1 MRRRTLVLI
10 PVFAA
15 VLLGATASV
24 ASPWNL
30 TSTISGIR
38 PVSQQ
43 ENSAATQ
50 YWAGHAAPK
59 QSKGT
64 PSTTTTSTTARTT
77 DPVPTSSSPAVSS
90 PAVPTPQPPDTTQQT
105 ANNTNGI
112 PAVGALFATDDQGDD
127 GHFCSAS
134 VVASPH
140 GDLVIT
146 AAHCIYDPTEG
157 DYDTDIVFIPDYH
170 DGKAPYGVWAP
181 SQLIVDPRWISNS
194 DPDLDFGFLIVH
206 KAGDSNSVQSE
217 TGANQLGTSLGFDL
231 PVQVTGY
238 PDGGSQ
244 PVTCSTTSAQADTY
258 QMRFNCDGF
267 PNGTSGSP
275 WVTNVN
281 PSTGLGTVIGV
292 IGGYEEGGNTPQVSY
307 SSYFDQDI
315 TDLYNTAVNQS

>member
-1 MRRRTLVLI
+1 MRRRTLVLV

-50 YWAGHAAPK
+50 YWAGHTAPK
-59 QSKGT
+59 QSKGG
-64 PSTTTTSTTARTT
+64 PSTATTGSTTQTA
-77 DPVPTSSSPAVSS
+77 DPAPTASSPAIS
-90 PAVPTPQPPDTTQQT
+90 TQQPPASAQQT
-105 ANNTNGI
+105 SANDTNGI

-127 GHFCSAS
+127 GHFCTAS
-134 VVASPH
+134 VVASPR
-140 GDLVIT
+140 GDVVLT
-146 AAHCIYDPTEG
+146 AAHCIYDPSEG

-170 DGKAPYGVWAP
+170 DGVAPYGVWEP
-181 SQLIVDPRWISNS
+181 DQLIVDPRWISDA
-194 DPDLDFGFLIVH
+194 DPDLDFGFLTVH
-206 KAGDSNSVQSE
+206 QSGNSKTIQSE
-217 TGANQLGTSLGFDL
+217 TGANQLGTGMSFDL

-238 PDGGSQ
+238 PDGASQ
-244 PVTCSTTSAQADTY
+244 AVTCATRSSQEDTY
-258 QMRFNCDGF
+258 QLQFDCDGF

-281 PSTGLGTVIGV
+281 PATGLGTVIGV
-292 IGGYEEGGNTPQVSY
+292 IGGYEEGGDTPEVSY
-307 SSYFDQDI
+307 SSYFDDDI
-315 TDLYNTAVNQS
+315 MNLYNTAVDQS

>member
-1 MRRRTLVLI
+1 MSRRTLVLI

-24 ASPWNL
+24 ASPWNS

-43 ENSAATQ
+43 ENSNATK
-50 YWAGHAAPK
+50 YWSEHTAPK
-59 QSKGT
+59 QSKGD
-64 PSTTTTSTTARTT
+64 PSTATTGSTTETT
-77 DPVPTSSSPAVSS
+77 EPAPTSSSPAV
-90 PAVPTPQPPDTTQQT
+90 PAQQPPDTAQEQQLT

-140 GDLVIT
+140 GDVVLT
-146 AAHCIYDPTEG
+146 AAHCIYDATEG

-170 DGKAPYGVWAP
+170 NGQAPYGVWTP
-181 SQLIVDPRWISNS
+181 ESLIVDPRWISDA
-194 DPDLDFGFLIVH
+194 DPDLDFGFMIVH
-206 KAGDSNSVQSE
+206 QAGSDRSVQSE
-217 TGANQLGTSLGFDL
+217 TGANQLGTNLGFDQ
-231 PVQVTGY
+231 PIQVTGY
-238 PDGGSQ
+238 PDGASQ
-244 PVTCSTTSAQADTY
+244 PVTCATTSSQQDTY
-258 QMRFNCDGF
+258 QMQFDCDGF

-292 IGGYEEGGNTPQVSY
+292 IGGYEQGGDTPAVSY
-307 SSYFDQDI
+307 SSYFDQDVQ
-315 TDLYNTAVNQS
+315 DLYNTSVDQS

>member
-1 MRRRTLVLI
+1 MLI
-10 PVFAA
+10 PILAA

-24 ASPWNL
+24 ASPWNI

-50 YWAGHAAPK
+50 YWTKHPLPK
-59 QSKGT
+59 QPPKNR
-64 PSTTTTSTTARTT
+64 PSTTTTNSATAT
-77 DPVPTSSSPAVSS
+77 DDPAPTSSSPSVP
-90 PAVPTPQPPDTTQQT
+90 PAQPPANPAQPPDPAQQLT
-105 ANNTNGI
+105 AVNTNGI

-140 GDLVIT
+140 GDLLLT

-170 DGKAPYGVWAP
+170 DGQEPYGVWTP
-181 SQLIVDPRWISNS
+181 SQLIVDPRWISDS

-206 KAGDSNSVQSE
+206 QSGSDRTIQSE
-217 TGANQLGTSLGFDL
+217 TGANQLGTNMDFDL

-238 PDGGSQ
+238 PDGASR
-244 PVTCSTTSAQADTY
+244 PVTCSTTSSQQDTY

-267 PNGTSGSP
+267 PSGTSGSP

-281 PSTGLGTVIGV
+281 PRTGLGTVVGV
-292 IGGYEEGGNTPQVSY
+292 IGGYEQGGDSPQVSY

-315 TDLYNTAVNQS
+315 MDLYNTSVDQS

>member
-1 MRRRTLVLI
+1 MSRRTLVLI

-38 PVSQQ
+38 PVSEQ
-43 ENSAATQ
+43 ENAAATQ
-50 YWAGHAAPK
+50 YWAGRTAPK
-59 QSKGT
+59 QSKGD
-64 PSTTTTSTTARTT
+64 PSTATTNPATETS
-77 DPVPTSSSPAVSS
+77 DPAPTSSSPA
-90 PAVPTPQPPDTTQQT
+90 APTQQPPAQATQQLAAT
-105 ANNTNGI
+105 SSNGI

-140 GDLVIT
+140 GDMVLT

-170 DGKAPYGVWAP
+170 DGQAPYGVWTP
-181 SQLIVDPRWISNS
+181 DQLIVDPRWISDA
-194 DPDLDFGFLIVH
+194 DPDLDFGFLTVH
-206 KAGDSNSVQSE
+206 QAGNDRTIQSE
-217 TGANQLGTSLGFDL
+217 TGANQLGTSMGFNL

-238 PDGGSQ
+238 PDGASA
-244 PVTCSTTSAQADTY
+244 PVTCSTTSSQADTY
-258 QMRFNCDGF
+258 QMQFDCDGF

-275 WVTNVN
+275 WVTNAN
-281 PSTGLGTVIGV
+281 PATGLGTVIGV
-292 IGGYEEGGNTPQVSY
+292 IGGYEEGGDTPQVSY

-315 TDLYNTAVNQS
+315 LNLYNTAADQS